1 MLEPTIAQLRSL
13 HIQCHILTNIRFQP
27 IHIVRLDERTG
38 NIFILAGQE
47 ELLEFEIDPQG
58 RLTDDEQV

>member
-13 HIQCHILTNIRFQP
+13 HIQCHILTNSMFQP
-27 IHIVRLDERTG
+27 IYIVRLDEKTE

-58 RLTDDEQV
+58 RLTDDEL